1 MSKDIE
7 GKDIEVARAG
17 GAQILRLNRPEKKN
31 ALTRGMYAALVGALT
46 AGEVADGISAHVIFG
61 LPDVFCAGND
71 IADFLALASGNGN
84 EIEDVMKFIFML
96 PVLKKPLLAGVSGI
110 AVGIGTTMLFHCD
123 LVYAAPNA
131 VFSTPFLDLGLVPEA
146 ASSLLAPRL
155 VGPQRAFELLV
166 LGAPLSVERAREAGL
181 VNEIVPAAQLEEK
194 VLKVAAHLARKPPEA
209 LAIARRLLRGKQED
223 IVDCMTKEAQLFKS
237 RLKSPEAREAF
248 QAFLEKRPPDFSK
261 AKAGV

>member
-1 MSKDIE
+1 MSKDIKS
-7 GKDIEVARAG
+7 KDIEVARAG

-46 AGEVADGISAHVIFG
+46 AGEAADDISAHVIFG

-71 IADFLALASGNGN
+71 IADFLALASGSGN

-123 LVYAAPNA
+123 LVYAAPDA

-155 VGPQRAFELLV
+155 MGPQRAFELLV

-181 VNEIVPAAQLEEK
+181 VNEIVPAAQLEER
-194 VLKVAAHLARKPPEA
+194 VLKAAAHLARKPPEA
-209 LAIARRLLRGKQED
+209 LAIARRLLRGEQED

-261 AKAGV
+261 AKAGA